1 MQTPR
6 LTRRQLPFLI
16 GMPIAWAVL
25 LWFHPDASPD
35 NVYED
40 LRDDVTTYLIVHVG
54 MLIFIGLIGVALY
67 LVVRDL
73 PGKAATISRLAI
85 GPFVLF
91 YSAWESVIGLAV
103 GVLVQHANNAPPGDR
118 PAISDAIQALGENA
132 IVGEAG
138 VLVTVGAL
146 AWVTAVIGAAVAVR
160 RAGAPVLATVL
171 LGLSV
176 VVVSHPPPIG
186 PVGLACFVGAVLLLY
201 RSQQVGASRT
211 THTESPTPTA
221 AASA

>member
-1 MQTPR
+1 
-6 LTRRQLPFLI
+6 
-16 GMPIAWAVL
+16 
-25 LWFHPDASPD
+25 
-35 NVYED
+35 
-40 LRDDVTTYLIVHVG
+40 
-54 MLIFIGLIGVALY
+54 
-67 LVVRDL
+67 
-73 PGKAATISRLAI
+73 
-85 GPFVLF
+85 
-91 YSAWESVIGLAV
+91 
-103 GVLVQHANNAPPGDR
+103 VLVQHANNAPPGDR

-211 THTESPTPTA
+211 THTESPRTTST
-221 AASA
+221 ASA